1 MEYCYERIGRIC
13 SISSIT
19 PFLRYSSASPLGI
32 WRKPALVIPSEVEES
47 LDIVLAVAIS
57 SPLGIARKRAKIISM
72 PAVATGPM
80 IRREIG
86 DDHVCLLVFDRPESG
101 ANIFDAATL
110 DELNEHLDFIE
121 NDASLRGLII
131 ASAKKS
137 IFVAG
142 ADLKTLLQQAQS
154 GDLRAFI
161 AHGQRVLNRLA
172 ALKIPTVAAI
182 HGAAAGGG
190 YEVVLACDYRVASDD
205 PATRIGL
212 PETTL
217 GLMPA
222 WGGCTRLPRLIGIE
236 KAAEVIAKGKLYS
249 AHEALKLGLVDEIVP
264 RDQLLDAARKK
275 LRDGKCKLDG
285 GTRATP
291 ASQKLIPPPQ
301 HGNAAPERA
310 WEIINKTLSISPDES
325 LRMELDAIVD
335 LGKTESTQNLIR
347 NFFLAEKYK
356 KGTSKAAPEK
366 VVHAAVIGA
375 GVMGSGIAQWL
386 SSRGVTVILRD
397 IAREQVD
404 RGLAN
409 IEKTYADAVKRGL
422 MTEEKAK
429 AGRARIVAS
438 TAPMELRDVEFIIEA
453 ASEKFEIKKEIFREL
468 GMQAGPKTIVATN
481 TSALPVGRLADT
493 TVSPEHV
500 IGLHFFNPV
509 SRMKPVEVVI
519 AKQTSED
526 TRDRSL
532 AFVRQIGKLP
542 VVVRDSPGFLVNRVL
557 FPYLLDAAELFE
569 SGLETDKIDN
579 ALVQWGM
586 PMGPLRLIDEIGI
599 DITIDIGNTL
609 EKAYGRRDH
618 VSSVLLWLRDG
629 NMLGRKA
636 GAGFYKYEGKAQ
648 TPNESLMQW
657 RRALHGESDD
667 AEGPNIP
674 RKLSEL
680 NEEELAHR
688 LIFLMVN
695 EAARCVEENV
705 VDSRED
711 ADYGMI
717 LGTGFAPFRGGPLR
731 FAEHFGLKKVVE
743 ELERLAQTEEKFSP
757 CEILKK
763 HARDGTRFYEK

>member
-1 MEYCYERIGRIC
+1 
-13 SISSIT
+13 
-19 PFLRYSSASPLGI
+19 
-32 WRKPALVIPSEVEES
+32 
-47 LDIVLAVAIS
+47 
-57 SPLGIARKRAKIISM
+57 
-72 PAVATGPM
+72 M

-110 DELNEHLDFIE
+110 DELNEHLGFVE
-121 NDASLRGLII
+121 NNGLLSGLII

-154 GDLRAFI
+154 GDLRRFI

-172 ALKIPTVAAI
+172 GLKIPTVAAI
-182 HGAAAGGG
+182 HGASAGGG
-190 YEVVLACDYRVASDD
+190 YEVTLACDYRMASDD

-217 GLMPA
+217 GLIPA
-222 WGGCTRLPRLIGIE
+222 WGGCTRLPRLIGVE
-236 KAAEVIAKGKLYS
+236 KAVEVIAKGKLYS
-249 AHEALKLGLVDEIVP
+249 AQEARKLGLVDGVAAREK
-264 RDQLLDAARKK
+264 LLELARKK
-275 LRDGKCKLDG
+275 LRDGKRKLEE
-285 GTRATP
+285 RAA
-291 ASQKLIPPPQ
+291 ASPVSQEIRPPKQ

-310 WEIINKTLSISPDES
+310 WEIINKTLSISPDQS
-325 LRMELDAIVD
+325 LQMELDAIVD
-335 LGKTESTQNLIR
+335 LGKSESTQNLIR

-356 KGTSKAAPEK
+356 KGTSKAPLEK

-409 IEKTYADAVKRGL
+409 IEKTYGDAVKRGL

-438 TAPMELRDVEFIIEA
+438 TAPMELRDVQFIIEA
-453 ASEKFEIKKEIFREL
+453 ASEKFEVKKEIFREL

-509 SRMKPVEVVI
+509 SRMKLVEVVI
-519 AKQTSED
+519 AKQTSDE
-526 TRDRSL
+526 TRGRSL
-532 AFVRQIGKLP
+532 GFVRQIGKLP
-542 VVVRDSPGFLVNRVL
+542 VIVRDNPGFLVNRVL

-569 SGLETDKIDN
+569 SGADAATIDN

-586 PMGPLRLIDEIGI
+586 PMGPLRLIDEIGV

-609 EKAYGRRDH
+609 ENAYGRRDH

-629 NMLGRKA
+629 QMRGRKA

-648 TPNESLMQW
+648 TPNESLAQW
-657 RRALHGESDD
+657 RRALHSEPEG

-674 RKLSEL
+674 PDWHRDPRFRA
-680 NEEELAHR
+680 NEEELANR

-695 EAARCVEENV
+695 EAARCVEEKV
-705 VDSRED
+705 VGSPED

-731 FAEHFGLKKVVE
+731 FAEHFGLKKVVD
-743 ELERLAQTEEKFSP
+743 ELERLAQADEKFSP

-763 HARDGTRFYEK
+763 HARDGTKFYES

>member
-1 MEYCYERIGRIC
+1 
-13 SISSIT
+13 
-19 PFLRYSSASPLGI
+19 
-32 WRKPALVIPSEVEES
+32 
-47 LDIVLAVAIS
+47 
-57 SPLGIARKRAKIISM
+57 M

-80 IRREIG
+80 IRREVG
-86 DDHVCLLVFDRPESG
+86 DDHICVLTFDRPESG

-110 DELNEHLDFIE
+110 DELNEHLDFVE

-131 ASAKKS
+131 ASAKRS

-142 ADLKTLLQQAQS
+142 ADLKTLLQQARS

-172 ALKIPTVAAI
+172 ELKIPTVAAI
-182 HGAAAGGG
+182 HGASAGGG
-190 YEVVLACDYRVASDD
+190 YEVSLACAYRIASDD

-217 GLMPA
+217 GLIPA

-249 AHEALKLGLVDEIVP
+249 AQEALKLGLVDEIVP
-264 RDQLLDAARKK
+264 RNRLLDAARKNLSGRK
-275 LRDGKCKLDG
+275 RKPEG
-285 GTRATP
+285 GAPATP
-291 ASQKLIPPPQ
+291 GSLAGPRQ
-301 HGNAAPERA
+301 HGNAAPARA
-310 WEIINKTLSISPDES
+310 REIINKTLSISPDES

-356 KGTSKAAPEK
+356 KGTSKGSPEK
-366 VVHAAVIGA
+366 VMHAAVIGA

-397 IAREQVD
+397 IAREQID

-409 IEKTYADAVKRGL
+409 IEKTYADVVKRGL
-422 MTEEKAK
+422 MSEEEAR

-438 TAPMELRDVEFIIEA
+438 TAPMELRDVQFVIEA
-453 ASEKFEIKKEIFREL
+453 ASEKFEAKKEIFREL
-468 GMQAGPKTIVATN
+468 AMQAGPKTIVATN
-481 TSALPVGRLADT
+481 TSALPVGKLADA

-509 SRMKPVEVVI
+509 SRMKLMEVVI
-519 AKQTSED
+519 AKQTSDE
-526 TRDRSL
+526 TRERSL

-542 VVVRDSPGFLVNRVL
+542 VIVHDSPGFLVNRVL

-569 SGLETDKIDN
+569 SGLEAAKIDS
-579 ALVQWGM
+579 ALVQSGM
-586 PMGPLRLIDEIGI
+586 PMGPLRLIDEIGL

-609 EKAYGRRDH
+609 EKAYGPRDH
-618 VSSVLLWLRDG
+618 VSVVLLWLRDEQ
-629 NMLGRKA
+629 MLGRKT
-636 GAGFYKYEGKAQ
+636 GAGFYQYQGKAQ
-648 TPNESLMQW
+648 TPNESLAQW
-657 RRALHGESDD
+657 RCALHGKPEG

-674 RKLSEL
+674 PDRHRDPRFRL
-680 NEEELAHR
+680 NQEDLANR

-695 EAARCVEENV
+695 EAARCVEEKV
-705 VDSRED
+705 VDSPED

-731 FAEHFGLKKVVE
+731 FAEDFGLKRVVD

-763 HARDGTRFYEK
+763 HARDGTRFYAD